1 MGSSDGRHRVT
12 TVLTFHTSEQ
22 KKEKREMKFATTI
35 GLMGMLLAC
44 GVARAAAPTEADVAS
59 AEETVNKVRA
69 AARLLHEKG
78 SSAYAD
84 FNQKDGKWV
93 WKDSY
98 VFVFD
103 CRKDRMIAHPIRPD
117 LVGKPILQITDNA
130 GKYIF
135 KELCKAG
142 SEPRGGWVEYSWP
155 KPGAGRLSRK
165 ISYATTADI
174 SFATGIQVS
183 AGIYDEGIT
192 LPELAKVLEKMSD
205 PAKYP
210 AM

>member
-1 MGSSDGRHRVT
+1 
-12 TVLTFHTSEQ
+12 
-22 KKEKREMKFATTI
+22 MKFAKTV
-35 GLMGMLLAC
+35 GLMALLAC
-44 GVARAAAPTEADVAS
+44 GVAHAAAPTEADVAN
-59 AEETVNKVRA
+59 AEETVSKVRA
-69 AARLLHEKG
+69 AARFLHDKG

-98 VFVFD
+98 VFVYD
-103 CRKDRMIAHPIRPD
+103 CRKDRMIAHPMRPD

-142 SEPRGGWVEYSWP
+142 NESRGGWVEYSWP

-165 ISYATTADI
+165 ISYATTADV

-183 AGIYDEGIT
+183 AGIYDEGIP
-192 LPELAKVLEKMSD
+192 LPELAKVLERMSD
-205 PAKYP
+205 PSKYP

>member
-1 MGSSDGRHRVT
+1 MRNVKVMGLISA
-12 TVLTFHTSEQ
+12 
-22 KKEKREMKFATTI
+22 FA
-35 GLMGMLLAC
+35 AC
-44 GVARAAAPTEADVAS
+44 ACLPSAMAAEADAAT
-59 AEETVNKVRA
+59 AEEAVNNVRA
-69 AARLLHEKG
+69 AARFLHDKG
-78 SSAYAD
+78 SAGYAE
-84 FNQKDGKWV
+84 FNNKDGKWV

-98 VFVFD
+98 VFIYD
-103 CRKDRMIAHPIRPD
+103 CRKDRMIAHPMRPD

-142 SEPRGGWVEYSWP
+142 NEPRGGWVEYSWP

-192 LPELAKVLEKMSD
+192 LPELAKVLERMSD